1 MSSRRTTG
9 TTGMDAKG
17 AVGMSSDPNVP
28 GRVPS
33 GSSCNMSIPV
43 EPDPEGIGFNQRC
56 EHEVGE

>member
-1 MSSRRTTG
+1 
-9 TTGMDAKG
+9 MDAKG

-33 GSSCNMSIPV
+33 GSSCNMSITM
-43 EPDPEGIGFNQRC
+43 EPDLEGIGLIRRC

>member
-1 MSSRRTTG
+1 
-9 TTGMDAKG
+9 MDAKG